1 MKKFVIAAILAVV
14 SLSASAQ
21 VHAWER
27 RVFEGS
33 MILAQRN
40 LSEDGKTFVDRFLG
54 KSFYEDVQYLYQLE
68 KKKQAKHSTDIHFL
82 YLDKDLRPMQLEG
95 ESLISTIEK
104 NMAIVKDREGRE
116 RKEVVNALR
125 TIINLMCDMH
135 LIGHVRLE
143 SIPHS
148 MQDFKFLC
156 YSGDTPKYNKRK
168 HPVTWSRFWSIYDA
182 WHNGVTGAMWAND
195 YEYAYG
201 DKAKQYSAGSLYD
214 WAADCGKVAGE
225 IYQFVKPE
233 YEMPRIQRNDLKE
246 LHFEMMAKLG
256 YRLSVLLDQLAQ

>member
-1 MKKFVIAAILAVV
+1 MKRYILVAILAVV

-21 VHAWER
+21 TNNWER

-40 LSEDGKTFVDRFLG
+40 LSEDGKAFVKSFLG
-54 KSFYEDVQYLYQLE
+54 QSFYEDVQFLYNLE

-104 NMAIVKDREGRE
+104 NIAIVKDREGRE
-116 RKEVVNALR
+116 RQEVVNALR

-135 LIGHVRLE
+135 TIGHIRIE
-143 SIPHS
+143 SIPYS
-148 MQDFKFLC
+148 MQDFKIIC

-168 HPVTWSRFWSIYDA
+168 HPVTWSRFWSIFDA
-182 WHNGVTGAMWAND
+182 WHNGMTGAMWADD
-195 YEYAYG
+195 YELAYG
-201 DKAKQYSAGSLYD
+201 EKAKLYAAGSLND
-214 WAADCGKVAGE
+214 WAADCGKTASE
-225 IYQFVKPE
+225 IYAFVNPT
-233 YEMPRIQRNDLKE
+233 YEMPRIKRNELKD

-256 YRLSVLLDQLAQ
+256 YRLSVMLDELAK